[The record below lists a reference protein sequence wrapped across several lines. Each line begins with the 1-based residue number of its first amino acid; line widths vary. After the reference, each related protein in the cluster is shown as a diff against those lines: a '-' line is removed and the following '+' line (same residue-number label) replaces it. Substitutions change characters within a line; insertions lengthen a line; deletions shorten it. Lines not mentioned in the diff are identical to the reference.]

1 MRSLERHRDAGA
13 YALGVLDAADAFRFE
28 EHLMECPACV
38 AQVSEFG
45 SPVRQLMLYARS
57 TPLGVAP
64 LTVPRTRLLDR
75 LLSEVAVAGR
85 ARRRRWL
92 YAVAAAAVL
101 AVAGPAAAIVAGAGA
116 DTAARVSARDGRTGV
131 AATLTTQDRAWG
143 TQVGLAVWDAVGPR
157 VCELVAVGKN
167 GTEQKVASWT
177 ATGEAGTPM
186 TTDAGTA
193 LHLDEIDHF
202 EIRTADGELLWT
214 SDFSPS
220 DA

>member
-1 MRSLERHRDAGA
+1 MRSVERHRDAGA

-28 EHLMECPACV
+28 EHLMECPSCV
-38 AQVSEFG
+38 AQLSEF
-45 SPVRQLMLYARS
+45 SAPVRQLMLYARA

-64 LTVPRTRLLDR
+64 LALPPRARLLDR
-75 LLSEVAVAGR
+75 LLGEVAVVER

-92 YAVAAAAVL
+92 CAAAATVVL
-101 AVAGPAAAIVAGAGA
+101 AVAGPAAAIVAGSAS
-116 DTAARVSARDGRTGV
+116 DTAARVSAHDGRTGV
-131 AATLTTQDRAWG
+131 AATLTTQDRTWG

-177 ATGEAGTPM
+177 ATGNARTPM

-193 LHLDEIDHF
+193 LHPDEIDRF
-202 EIRTADGELLWT
+202 EIRTADGQRLVVLGQ
-214 SDFSPS
+214 P
-220 DA
+220 